1 MTESLTLEKVLKR
14 AVNKEIE
21 AQRFY
26 IGLSEMVN
34 DSVARDAFQMLSR
47 EEKVLQDRLEQH
59 LRGDLKHGALSTKH
73 VVDYRIA
80 ELLDEPEVSAD
91 LALKDT
97 FLLAANREKASHE
110 LYLNL
115 ARIHSDGEVK
125 RMLEVLA
132 AQESRHKQRVETLYT
147 EVAFPQTDGG

>member
-1 MTESLTLEKVLKR
+1 M
-14 AVNKEIE
+14 
-21 AQRFY
+21 
-26 IGLSEMVN
+26 
-34 DSVARDAFQMLSR
+34 
-47 EEKVLQDRLEQH
+47 EQY
-59 LRGDLKHGALSTKH
+59 LRGDLKHGALSKEH

-97 FLLAANREKASHE
+97 FLLAANREKASHK